1 MSKIDKIEIR
11 NFKKF
16 HYLNI
21 DNLSSFNL
29 ITGDN
34 NIGKTT
40 LLEAIVV
47 IDNNVDDSLKHLHR
61 TLCVKNVHIHPK
73 RIHSTNPTFPSENYF
88 TFIKNNLNEPIE
100 FAWINDNEEHSL
112 MFQDVTIDELV
123 EEDFKKQKPD
133 NYNIRNTK
141 YWIKIFKD
149 GKLDELQWMYLDDF
163 KRDLKYAYWP
173 LISFNAGFDYDVN
186 RFYRENIGVN
196 DDTIIRG
203 NEGVDQQIELKFKT
217 LDFEQKKAFIDTLS
231 LFVSDIEDTTIRNY
245 YGRDMLAV
253 KSKAFN
259 DYQPVTFWGEG
270 FNKFIRYLL
279 EIIQCQ
285 GEKILIDE
293 IDTGIHWSKLE
304 KFWKDILQSCRANDV
319 QLFATTHSQECIK
332 AFVRAGEELE
342 LEDLRL
348 IEIEEFETKEEK
360 RKTVST
366 TYDRETLKFKIET
379 ETNVRGGDVWA

>member
-1 MSKIDKIEIR
+1 MSRIDKIEIR

-16 HYLNI
+16 YYLTL

-40 LLEAIVV
+40 LLEAIIV
-47 IDNNVDDSLKHLHR
+47 IQDDINISLEYLHR
-61 TLCVKNVHIHPK
+61 TLCIKNLHIHPK
-73 RIHSTNPTFPSENYF
+73 RINSKNPSFPSESYF
-88 TFIKNNLNEPIE
+88 SSIKNTLSEPIE
-100 FAWINDNEEHSL
+100 FTWYEKEKSHSIS
-112 MFQDVTIDELV
+112 FQDCTIEELT
-123 EEDFKKQKPD
+123 EEDFEKQKPD
-133 NYNIRNTK
+133 NYNVRNTK
-141 YWIKIFKD
+141 YWVKIFKD
-149 GKLDELQWMYLDDF
+149 GKFDELQWMYLDDF
-163 KRDLKYAYWP
+163 KRDLKYDYWP
-173 LISFNAGFDYDVN
+173 LISFNAGFAYDVN
-186 RFYRENIGVN
+186 RYYIENIGV
-196 DDTIIRG
+196 DDETVIHSNG
-203 NEGVDQQIELKFKT
+203 GVDEQIELRFKT

-231 LFVSDIEDTTIRNY
+231 LFVSDIEDTTIKNY

-270 FNKFIRYLL
+270 FNKFICYLL

-285 GEKILIDE
+285 GERILIDE

-304 KFWKDILQSCRANDV
+304 KFWKYIIQSCKANDV

-332 AFVRAGEELE
+332 AFVKAGEELE

-348 IEIEEFETKEEK
+348 IEIEEFETKSEK
-360 RKTVST
+360 KKTVST